1 MKVFTDKTG
10 RYMGPGGGG
19 LLLPLL
25 ARLLFLNVNTEILK
39 LQLGRKLQEWWIPA
53 VAVMRCEGPEKDV
66 EDYYQVFD
74 RNEEIQSITESLL
87 CVITLLGTK
96 LHEIRIW
103 PSKSI

>member
-1 MKVFTDKTG
+1 
-10 RYMGPGGGG
+10 MGPGGGG